1 MLGYTQQQRR
11 KLMKNNNQIDNTS
24 YYTLPSGKQLED
36 FIHIKNLTF
45 AAGSALKYL
54 WRAGNKD
61 GESMEKDLAK
71 AEHYI
76 QFMASHTDSSERA
89 VRTLLGK
96 LIKEAKEY

>member
-1 MLGYTQQQRR
+1 
-11 KLMKNNNQIDNTS
+11 MKNNNQINNTS

-54 WRAGNKD
+54 WRAGKKD
-61 GESMEKDLAK
+61 GESKEKDLK
-71 AEHYI
+71 KSEHYI
-76 QFMASHTDSSERA
+76 RFIASHTSSSERS
-89 VRTLLGK
+89 VRTLLDN